1 MMSGRIASGG
11 CAHGPRAFAKRTC
24 ERVAKARRIYGER
37 TYGQR
42 LLDGKSGFTL
52 VELLVVIAIIGILIG
67 LLLPAVQAAREAG
80 RRTQCKN
87 NLKQFGLAIHNYHDS
102 QGVFPPGGIY
112 GKTKDPTKNDFFM
125 STTSML
131 LPYFEQKN
139 LQSIYDFGIPW
150 HKQLPQVAQTSI
162 PLFLCPSN
170 QKDALLTSKVVLAL
184 YPSTSPPN
192 VGGTFALL
200 DYVYCKGATDAF
212 CDHPE
217 TAQAD
222 ERGIFDYLLINGFQ
236 HITDGASNTIA
247 MGEGAGGERW
257 KLCAGAGCTGPELPF
272 EDTGAPATAVQGW
285 LPGTV
290 TPLQLAGTGIN
301 LNTGCQFGCT
311 VDRMNKNPVTRAAPD
326 GGKLELSKTAEAC
339 YSNRLA
345 PVLPRPGG
353 GATGPHTTPNF
364 RSDHPGGCQFLMA
377 DGSVQFLQEQID
389 IFAYRGL
396 STRAGGETTSV
407 PTN

>member
-1 MMSGRIASGG
+1 MMSGRIASGK
-11 CAHGPRAFAKRTC
+11 CAHRQRTFAKRTC
-24 ERVAKARRIYGER
+24 EQRTFGQLTYEPRR
-37 TYGQR
+37 
-42 LLDGKSGFTL
+42 LNDKSGFTL

-112 GKTKDPTKNDFFM
+112 GPKAGGGSDFFM

-139 LQSIYDFGIPW
+139 LQSIYNFGLPW
-150 HKQLPQVAQTSI
+150 HKQLPQIAQTSI

-170 QKDALLTSKVVLAL
+170 QKDAVLTSQVVFAL

-217 TAQAD
+217 TAQSD

-257 KLCAGAGCTGPELPF
+257 KLCAGAGCTGPELQF
-272 EDTGAPATAVQGW
+272 ESTGAPATAVQGW

-290 TPLQLAGTGIN
+290 TPLQLATGVN
-301 LNTGCQFGCT
+301 LNTGSQFGCM

-326 GGKLELSKTAEAC
+326 GNKLELAKNSDAC
-339 YSNRLA
+339 FSNRLA

-353 GATGPHTTPNF
+353 GSTGPHTTPNF

-377 DGSVQFLQEQID
+377 DGSVQFLQEQMD